1 MSSFTGSSAHHR
13 LTACGCV
20 MNWCSLMIDRAIWRE
35 LAAMLYARAENPNQA
50 PSDAESMLLAD
61 DAEET
66 SGRPVRQWYEALLPR
81 RSAF

>member
-1 MSSFTGSSAHHR
+1 
-13 LTACGCV
+13 
-20 MNWCSLMIDRAIWRE
+20 MIDRAVWRE

-66 SGRPVRQWYEALLPR
+66 SGRPVQWYEALLPR